1 MSNTNYNTNNTS
13 IFSNIGTFVSKS
25 VQAAAT
31 TATTSAGIA
40 VAIAD
45 NLDVVITAVN
55 VLGVTAEAGLGK
67 LVHEITDKP
76 VTRELLKDREKLSDL
91 VWETVNSSDE
101 EESKSE

>member
-1 MSNTNYNTNNTS
+1 MSNVNYNTNNTS
-13 IFSNIGTFVSKS
+13 IFTNIGTFVSQS
-25 VQAAAT
+25 VKAAAT

-67 LVHEITDKP
+67 LIHEITDKP
-76 VTRELLKDREKLSDL
+76 VTRELMKDREKLSDL
-91 VWETVNSSDE
+91 VWETVNKE
-101 EESKSE
+101 EDQE

>member
-1 MSNTNYNTNNTS
+1 MSSINYNTNNTS

-76 VTRELLKDREKLSDL
+76 VTRELMKDREKLSDL
-91 VWETVNSSDE
+91 VWETVNKE
-101 EESKSE
+101 EDQE

>member
-1 MSNTNYNTNNTS
+1 MSNVNYNTNNTS

-67 LVHEITDKP
+67 LIHEITDKP
-76 VTRELLKDREKLSDL
+76 VTRELMKDREKLSYL
-91 VWETVNSSDE
+91 VWETVNKE
-101 EESKSE
+101 EDQE